1 MTHSRMGR
9 SDLPLDRLVTQLT
22 DTPEPLFVIY
32 HERYVLFNGS
42 GPAAIPWCEGEV
54 QFVPL
59 SDAEARRELV
69 YLGYSAA
76 QAEEALANARGRF
89 GQGHAI

>member
-1 MTHSRMGR
+1 MTNARVSGCDR
-9 SDLPLDRLVTQLT
+9 PLDRLVTQLT

-32 HERYVLFNGS
+32 HERYVLFDGS

-69 YLGYSAA
+69 YLGYSVA
-76 QAEEALANARGRF
+76 QAEEALATARGRF
-89 GQGHAI
+89 GRSQAV

>member
-1 MTHSRMGR
+1 MTNTRASRR
-9 SDLPLDRLVTQLT
+9 DRPLEELVTQLT

-32 HERYVLFNGS
+32 HERYVLFDRS
-42 GPAAIPWCEGEV
+42 GPATIPWCEGEV

-69 YLGYSAA
+69 YLGYSAV
-76 QAEEALANARGRF
+76 QAEEALATARGRF
-89 GQGHAI
+89 GQGDVV